1 MSVSQSEGSP
11 SCSSMGTKHDRSLE
25 FRSQWPAIKSAF
37 GAMEFAHVDF
47 PVHLESTITL
57 LKLCKA
63 AVEMF
68 PVPGIVFVV
77 DALIALVDKVK
88 VTETNERAL
97 EDLSQELLGLSRVVD
112 SAMRRVQNH
121 LQLLPPNRETRSQ
134 AEESLFRQS
143 SPLQERIKV
152 LHTELLRLNARA
164 EELQSGQFLFRCLRS
179 RRDLRILRD
188 LKNGVN
194 RALTEFS
201 LGCELT
207 VEALVDDIIARC
219 AAVQDQVGEL
229 RTEIAAVQVT
239 VQKVEYRNQ
248 TEADE
253 RALEALP
260 HVEAGYRSA
269 FQALTAQYV
278 HGTFTDVLEE
288 LTAWAHGNPTME
300 RLCKPTWFLRG
311 PPGSGKSTIASRF
324 ARQLHGNKLLGASF
338 SFSQAVPDLS
348 SAQRFFSTIAYQL
361 ARNQPALYP
370 HIAAAA
376 REHLWAGR
384 NQQMEYDFENL
395 ILRPLQKLPA
405 DHGPIVLVI
414 DGLDECAED
423 GPNPLAQMLRLL
435 ISRTTR
441 HPRASSILRVL
452 LTSRPHGVVDAIL
465 DLPELRDTVHHFSLS
480 DRRRGAVRDIG
491 DFYRSTV
498 QELGSAQNHAAA
510 LETIASHAAPSFAY
524 ARVVAGYLQEQ
535 VASGHV
541 VDRLGV
547 VLSLGPCRRS
557 SLYALYPAVVG
568 RSHPLDASQWK
579 TMRARVKRPSVFKLC
594 GATTCYRQLADW
606 LMSPRLDV
614 WEDGVVPEAL
624 LCELCPTCRVV
635 VENEPLE
642 VWMLKKIMAS
652 LLKRGVNHSD
662 ILPSM
667 LTDGAMQHDHW
678 LPAQRATS
686 SSCLPATTP
695 DRSAVHSYIP
705 QDAVVDSPIGD
716 PETSPKLI
724 APYTPL
730 PAAGNANVVPS
741 ITQEA
746 ERSLTVSRR
755 RPTILIVPSSTKM
768 TTDTPLASKHPR
780 AALLHVLAM
789 PLRRRA
795 DPWADIRH
803 MSAAANLLSRPR
815 TPLRLDMS
823 YCQRRSP
830 TSRHSPRTPRKLVP
844 SPNQRKRFTV

>member
-1 MSVSQSEGSP
+1 MRKVQS
-11 SCSSMGTKHDRSLE
+11 
-25 FRSQWPAIKSAF
+25 
-37 GAMEFAHVDF
+37 
-47 PVHLESTITL
+47 
-57 LKLCKA
+57 
-63 AVEMF
+63 
-68 PVPGIVFVV
+68 
-77 DALIALVDKVK
+77 
-88 VTETNERAL
+88 
-97 EDLSQELLGLSRVVD
+97 
-112 SAMRRVQNH
+112 H

-152 LHTELLRLNARA
+152 LHAELLRLNARA

-179 RRDLRILRD
+179 RRDLRVLRD
-188 LKNGVN
+188 LKNGVS

-229 RTEIAAVQVT
+229 RTEIAAVQVS
-239 VQKVEYRNQ
+239 VKQVEFRNQ

-300 RLCKPTWFLRG
+300 RLCKPTWVLHG

-348 SAQRFFSTIAYQL
+348 SARRFFSTIAYQL

-376 REHLWAGR
+376 REHLWAGKD
-384 NQQMEYDFENL
+384 QQMEYDFENL

-441 HPRASSILRVL
+441 HPRASSMLRVL
-452 LTSRPHGVVDAIL
+452 LTSRPHGVVDEIL
-465 DLPELRDTVHHFSLS
+465 DLPELRSTVHHFSLS
-480 DRRRGAVRDIG
+480 ERTRGAVRDIR
-491 DFYRSTV
+491 DFYRSAV
-498 QELGSAQNHAAA
+498 PELGSAQDHAAA
-510 LETIASHAAPSFAY
+510 LKTIASHAAPSFAY
-524 ARVVAGYLQEQ
+524 ARVVAGFLQDQ
-535 VASGHV
+535 AASGRV

-568 RSHPLDASQWK
+568 RSQPLDASQWK
-579 TMRARVKRPSVFKLC
+579 TMRARVGRPSVFVLC
-594 GATTCYRQLADW
+594 GTANCYQRLADW
-606 LMSPRLDV
+606 LVSPPVDMR
-614 WEDGVVPEAL
+614 EDGVMPETL
-624 LCELCPTCRVV
+624 LGQLCPDCRTV

-642 VWMLKKIMAS
+642 VWTLKKIIAS
-652 LLKRGVNHSD
+652 LLRRGVSPSE
-662 ILPSM
+662 ILPSISTGNA
-667 LTDGAMQHDHW
+667 LQPDHW
-678 LPAQRATS
+678 LPLAAHHAGSGTCPS
-686 SSCLPATTP
+686 ATTS
-695 DRSAVHSYIP
+695 DTSAGHAQDP
-705 QDAVVDSPIGD
+705 QSAIMANSSDH
-716 PETSPKLI
+716 PEAKPELI
-724 APYTPL
+724 VPNTPL
-730 PAAGNANVVPS
+730 RPDTPNGRASATPQAAP
-741 ITQEA
+741 
-746 ERSLTVSRR
+746 ERPLALSRR
-755 RPTILIVPSSTKM
+755 RLTISTAPSPTLLAN
-768 TTDTPLASKHPR
+768 DTPLTSMHHR
-780 AALLHVLAM
+780 AALLHVFAT

-803 MSAAANLLSRPR
+803 MSTAVNLLSRPR
-815 TPLRLDMS
+815 SPLRLDMT

-830 TSRHSPRTPRKLVP
+830 TSRHSPRTPTRRLVP
-844 SPNQRKRFTV
+844 SPSQRKRFTL